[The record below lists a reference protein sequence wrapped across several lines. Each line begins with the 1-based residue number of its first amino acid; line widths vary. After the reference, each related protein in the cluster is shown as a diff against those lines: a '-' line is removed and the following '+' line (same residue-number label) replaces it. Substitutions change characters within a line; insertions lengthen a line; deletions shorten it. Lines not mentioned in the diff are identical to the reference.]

1 MVKATDACRNRV
13 GSNIKQ
19 NYPRGDTAKAI
30 KSMFVTRDSR
40 NLFMQ
45 FDLSQAEL
53 RGLGSFTR
61 DPKLKHAYDQGLD
74 LHSYTAANLFY
85 GGDITKV
92 EKPKRS
98 ISKTVNFATVGVA
111 KTAK

>member
-1 MVKATDACRNRV
+1 
-13 GSNIKQ
+13 
-19 NYPRGDTAKAI
+19 
-30 KSMFVTRDSR
+30 
-40 NLFMQ
+40 MQ

-85 GGDITKV
+85 GGDITQV

-98 ISKTVNFATVGVA
+98 ISKTVNFATVGVTKAA
-111 KTAK
+111 K